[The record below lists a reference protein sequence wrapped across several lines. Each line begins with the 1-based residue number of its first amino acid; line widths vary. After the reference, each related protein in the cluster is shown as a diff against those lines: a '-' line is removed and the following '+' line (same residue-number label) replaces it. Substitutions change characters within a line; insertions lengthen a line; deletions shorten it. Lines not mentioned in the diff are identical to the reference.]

1 MSRLQEFRDVMDQ
14 IKTAWREGQKTALLM
29 LMNVQGSAYR
39 LPGTKVMMAEDGR
52 IYGTISGGCL
62 ESDLLGW
69 AEKAMQ
75 SGEPRLQRYDLSES
89 EVWSLGIGC
98 KGSLEVG
105 ILPVDPHDR
114 FWRQVDEALQ
124 REESLALLLEIVDG
138 ARVLLKQDGSVAG
151 DVEQLPEAVLRHAK
165 ERFSRQTRAE
175 VFTFGGRRFL
185 IDAAKPSERLVVAGA
200 GLDARPVVEL
210 ASRMGFSVTV
220 LDPRSGFNNPEA
232 FPAAVRHLVQSPSEA
247 DPAEL
252 PGSWWVIMNHHLERD
267 QQSLDL
273 ALRSSPRFIGVLGP
287 LSRTEEMLSG
297 INCSLTSGPIHAP
310 IGLDLGAETMD
321 EVAMSIVS
329 QLMAVRNS
337 RDALPL
343 HGKSKIHA

>member
-1 MSRLQEFRDVMDQ
+1 MSRLQEFREVMNQ
-14 IKTAWREGQKTALLM
+14 IKAAWQDGHKTALLM
-29 LMNVQGSAYR
+29 LMNVKGSAYR

-52 IYGTISGGCL
+52 IFGTISGGCL
-62 ESDLLGW
+62 EGDLFGW
-69 AEKAMQ
+69 AEKAME

-114 FWRQVDEALQ
+114 FWQQTDEALQ
-124 REESLALLLEIVDG
+124 QDESVSLIIEIVNG
-138 ARVLLKQDGSVAG
+138 ARALLKQDGSVTGELDA
-151 DVEQLPEAVLRHAK
+151 LPKEVLDHAK
-165 ERFSRQTRAE
+165 QRFARQTRAE
-175 VFTFGGRRFL
+175 VLELGERRFY
-185 IDAAKPSERLVVAGA
+185 IDVVRPSERLVVAGA

-220 LDPRSGFNNPEA
+220 LDPRSGFNTPEA
-232 FPAAVRHLVQSPSEA
+232 FPAARHVVQSAAEV
-247 DPAEL
+247 DPCTL
-252 PGSWWVIMNHHLERD
+252 KDSWWVIMNHHLERD
-267 QQSLDL
+267 QASLDL
-273 ALRSSPRFIGVLGP
+273 ALRCDPKFIGVLGP
-287 LSRTEEMLSG
+287 LTRTEEMLVQIDRGLS
-297 INCSLTSGPIHAP
+297 SGPIHAP

-337 RDALPL
+337 RQALPL